1 MTPIHIACAVGNEE
15 TLRDLIKV
23 CKENIIDVKSII
35 NSHDKNGVYPICNA
49 ITNKNL
55 EMVNM
60 LLSEGSNVV
69 QDTMLRAA
77 RYYLYI

>member
-23 CKENIIDVKSII
+23 CKENITDVKSII

-49 ITNKNL
+49 ITN
-55 EMVNM
+55 
-60 LLSEGSNVV
+60 
-69 QDTMLRAA
+69 
-77 RYYLYI
+77 